1 MAEDKN
7 TSQINMRIPGM
18 KGGPRNRGAVVEKPV
33 NSKETF
39 MRLMQYFA
47 KEIPVITALFIAV
60 VIMVVCSVYAPK
72 LQSQAIDYISLRK
85 FKSYT
90 YLHVSGIHNIQYMH
104 IYTDKIKC
112 HIKSENC

>member
-47 KEIPVITALFIAV
+47 KEIPVITALYP
-60 VIMVVCSVYAPK
+60 M
-72 LQSQAIDYISLRK
+72 DMYIVLFSGKRHPFCQGHFADRRSFSITYPDLTSLRACV
-85 FKSYT
+85 
-90 YLHVSGIHNIQYMH
+90 L
-104 IYTDKIKC
+104 
-112 HIKSENC
+112 

>member
-39 MRLMQYFA
+39 MRLMQYL
-47 KEIPVITALFIAV
+47 K
-60 VIMVVCSVYAPK
+60 K
-72 LQSQAIDYISLRK
+72 
-85 FKSYT
+85 
-90 YLHVSGIHNIQYMH
+90 YL
-104 IYTDKIKC
+104 
-112 HIKSENC
+112 

>member
-60 VIMVVCSVYAPK
+60 VIMVVCCLCSKA
-72 LQSQAIDYISLRK
+72 SE
-85 FKSYT
+85 
-90 YLHVSGIHNIQYMH
+90 SGN
-104 IYTDKIKC
+104 
-112 HIKSENC
+112 

>member
-7 TSQINMRIPGM
+7 ISQINMRIPGM

-33 NSKETF
+33 NGKETF

-60 VIMVVCSVYAPK
+60 VVMVVCSVIKNYN
-72 LQSQAIDYISLRK
+72 SVSIFNRGNSLCNK
-85 FKSYT
+85 K
-90 YLHVSGIHNIQYMH
+90 
-104 IYTDKIKC
+104 
-112 HIKSENC
+112 

>member
-85 FKSYT
+85 W
-90 YLHVSGIHNIQYMH
+90 LSGGKPYNHNV
-104 IYTDKIKC
+104 
-112 HIKSENC
+112 

>member
-18 KGGPRNRGAVVEKPV
+18 KGGPRNRGAVVEKPI

-72 LQSQAIDYISLRK
+72 LQSQAIDYI
-85 FKSYT
+85 
-90 YLHVSGIHNIQYMH
+90 HVSGIHNIQYMH

-112 HIKSENC
+112 HTKSENC